1 MPCALNCFRTGQG
14 SCAANVRKWDLLT
27 SVNVGWHRQC
37 HIEWTSALWLCCLQR
52 LHLADDDAVNCLA
65 MKALGGGGKIRAV
78 VHWMSETVLYVQEKR
93 HQDRALSMYKAV
105 LRNDTRNIW
114 AANGIGQYS
123 STQYYQTV
131 SGLVHRMSMLYCCQS

>member
-1 MPCALNCFRTGQG
+1 
-14 SCAANVRKWDLLT
+14 
-27 SVNVGWHRQC
+27 
-37 HIEWTSALWLCCLQR
+37 
-52 LHLADDDAVNCLA
+52 
-65 MKALGGGGKIRAV
+65 
-78 VHWMSETVLYVQEKR
+78 MSETVLYVQEKR